1 MIREAVP
8 FEYPAMY
15 EAWVALKDGSKLF
28 LRPIR
33 PRDAPLL
40 IDLFHKLSPRSIYM
54 RFLSPLRQLPEGW
67 ARRLA
72 TVDYVRDFALVGVIE
87 EGPGEAIVAVG
98 RYASDPEKDR
108 AELAV
113 VVRDDWQGRGLGR
126 LVLARV
132 IEIAR
137 ENGIGRFDAV
147 VDHENSTV
155 MGIIDELGY
164 PHRVRTEQG
173 AYYVEIEAQ

>member
-1 MIREAVP
+1 MTPEAIP
-8 FEYPAMY
+8 FEYPAQH
-15 EAWVALKDGSKLF
+15 EARVALKDGSKLL

-33 PRDAPLL
+33 PSDAPLL
-40 IDLFHKLSPRSIYM
+40 IDLFNKLSPRSIYM

-72 TVDYVRDFALVGVIE
+72 TVDYVKDFALVGVIE
-87 EGPGEAIVAVG
+87 EGPGEALVAVG
-98 RYASDPEKDR
+98 RYASDPEKGR

-137 ENGIGRFDAV
+137 GNGIRRFDAV
-147 VDHENSTV
+147 VDHENSIV
-155 MGIIDELGY
+155 MGIIDQLGY